1 MTEMEAKRQNLTS
14 IAPPLPQ
21 DGALKLC
28 PYPYPIVLHNAFHL
42 VASLLC
48 GVSNVGQAHL
58 LSYGMS
64 I

>member
-1 MTEMEAKRQNLTS
+1 MGAIRQNLTS
-14 IAPPLPQ
+14 IAQPPPQ

-28 PYPYPIVLHNAFHL
+28 PYPCPVVLHNAFHL